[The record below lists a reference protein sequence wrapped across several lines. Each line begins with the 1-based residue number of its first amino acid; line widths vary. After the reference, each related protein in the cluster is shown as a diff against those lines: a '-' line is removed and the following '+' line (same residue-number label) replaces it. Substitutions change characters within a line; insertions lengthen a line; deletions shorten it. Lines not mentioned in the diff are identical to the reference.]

1 MIFPV
6 QVFINNTKPTFMFYR
21 VLKITC
27 VFTLFALSAVSQQ
40 LVYKPINPAFGGDT
54 FNYQWLMSS
63 AQAQNDFEGQAGR
76 GGLSGNPLDDFET
89 NLNRQ
94 ILNQLSRELLNE
106 IFGEGSLQDGAF
118 TFGSLEIN
126 IVSETEGINIDIL
139 NAQDGSRTNIL
150 VPYY

>member
-1 MIFPV
+1 MI
-6 QVFINNTKPTFMFYR
+6 YR

-27 VFTLFALSAVSQQ
+27 ILALFSITAFSQQ
-40 LVYKPINPAFGGDT
+40 LVYKPVNPAFGGDT

-63 AQAQNDFEGQAGR
+63 AQAQNDFEGGAGR
-76 GGLSGNPLDDFET
+76 GGLLNPLDDFES

-94 ILNQLSRELLNE
+94 ILNQLSRELMEE
-106 IFGEGSLQDGAF
+106 IFGEGNLQDGSF
-118 TFGSLEIN
+118 SFGSLEVN

-139 NAQDGSRTNIL
+139 NSQDGSRTNIL